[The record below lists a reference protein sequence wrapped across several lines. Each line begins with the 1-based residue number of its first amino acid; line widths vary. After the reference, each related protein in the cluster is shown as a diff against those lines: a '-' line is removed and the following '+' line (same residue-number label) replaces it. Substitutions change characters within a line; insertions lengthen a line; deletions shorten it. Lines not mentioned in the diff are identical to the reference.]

1 MSDTNRY
8 YLVNIIDDYYAM
20 EFRTSVL
27 VRATD
32 KTIDLKVGEICSKWY
47 SEYEPVLEC
56 EDAEGLYEQANGC
69 VTYTDGIK
77 EISETTY
84 NELMNFLGAY

>member
-1 MSDTNRY
+1 MKHY
-8 YLVNIIDDYYAM
+8 IVGIIDSYRDM
-20 EFRTSVL
+20 EFRTCVL
-27 VRATD
+27 VKATD

-47 SEYEPVLEC
+47 SEDEPVLEC

-84 NELMNFLGAY
+84 NELINFLGAY

>member
-1 MSDTNRY
+1 
-8 YLVNIIDDYYAM
+8 
-20 EFRTSVL
+20 
-27 VRATD
+27 
-32 KTIDLKVGEICSKWY
+32 
-47 SEYEPVLEC
+47 VLEC